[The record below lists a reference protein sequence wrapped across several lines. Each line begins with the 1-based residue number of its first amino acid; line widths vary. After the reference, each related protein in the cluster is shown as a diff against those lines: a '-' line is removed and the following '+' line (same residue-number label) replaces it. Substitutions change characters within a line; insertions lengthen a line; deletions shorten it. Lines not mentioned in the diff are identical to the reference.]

1 MKKLTH
7 GIILAITMLA
17 LSSFTMAEPFDGG
30 KVMLCA
36 SQYAHECDAGNDCE
50 TVTVASVNLPDF
62 FLVDTGKKL
71 ISATPESG
79 STSTTT
85 IERVEHLDGKLMLV
99 RSTRAPP
106 QRPAA
111 ERLLDVVLQIRHYT
125 HGKWTND
132 PRMNE
137 MVNAICDARMD
148 IVENY
153 RRN

>member
-7 GIILAITMLA
+7 GIILAITTLA

-36 SQYAHECDAGNDCE
+36 SQYAHECDAGNDCA

-85 IERVEHLDGKLMLV
+85 IERVEHLDGKLMLQGADDGVNDV
-99 RSTRAPP
+99 RDGAGWTMSINESTGKMVMTTAGDGF
-106 QRPAA
+106 A
-111 ERLLDVVLQIRHYT
+111 VVVFGACTLR
-125 HGKWTND
+125 
-132 PRMNE
+132 
-137 MVNAICDARMD
+137 
-148 IVENY
+148 
-153 RRN
+153 